1 MLAGAGA
8 ATGNDTD
15 AAAAALNNQLS
26 SLAASGASL
35 SPEQGQQLVSAF
47 FATAAPPAEEDT
59 QAATNTLNLIASL
72 IVASGSS
79 VKIETAAFQF
89 AAVPAP
95 SEITAVPVQGGS
107 IDVPPVPGVAAMSI
121 IAWKRPDARRRRR
134 LQEGGAQQATNM
146 IAISALASD
155 GTTTTVQ
162 NLTEPFRLSW
172 DAASIDTAPSNYTDG
187 NDTIHYEPECVYL
200 NRQLGTWETD
210 GCHTTI
216 APDGS
221 LTCACNHLTEFAA
234 RFRAIRAKNAA
245 LFAAASQLYS
255 IEGLIKYKY
264 YFIFFGSFIAGG
276 AILLIVLSR
285 IDRKAAFV
293 YQKLLAEFD
302 EIRFLYRTHKGRK
315 PFIVDRV
322 YPAAKELMHS
332 PTSSVDDGLPMLPSH
347 ETKLVKRS
355 RLRRLFAAA
364 KLLIRIWKNRIFHQH
379 SYLSIFFRYDPR
391 LGRTYRAIF
400 ILTTIFHSLFV
411 SAFFYGYTHG
421 VDAAPTIAETLF
433 LAVLTSA
440 INIPVLKFFYTL
452 MNRAG
457 TAEYKWRYPYIFTEL
472 KRRHDFEA
480 ALQNVQ
486 LGDID
491 EEIHQ
496 LMKEMGRDI
505 SVESSQDTASM
516 TGSEQAAIEIQGA
529 DMAATATQDDSVET
543 YLLLVL
549 GRICCRRKRS
559 SGPATGL
566 LVAKSVASQLDPEFP
581 TPNCISRHAPFH
593 TTAGAIAYFV
603 PIGWFIWCINY
614 LLLFAASNS
623 DDDSLYVFKSYGISQ
638 LTSLLLVNPLTIL
651 IGLVI
656 GLSVFLIKQKCGK
669 QGVVTPGH
677 PIQVLSDPLYK
688 PGATT
693 SLSAKFG
700 YWLFLKAPAEV
711 SLRAPGVVEM
721 DIACATPAAVNG
733 HIQEII
739 RGSSP
744 TMQDLKAAGGENNRD
759 ATISM
764 LYYLYRGIALG
775 CE

>member
-1 MLAGAGA
+1 MLG
-8 ATGNDTD
+8 GNDTS
-15 AAAAALNNQLS
+15 ALTDQLS
-26 SLAASGASL
+26 SLAASGAAL

-79 VKIETAAFQF
+79 VKIETAAFEF

-95 SEITAVPVQGGS
+95 TEITAVPVQGGS

-121 IAWKRPDARRRRR
+121 IAWKRPDAQQRRRR
-134 LQEGGAQQATNM
+134 LQGVASQQATNM

-155 GTTTTVQ
+155 GTAATIQ

-172 DAASIDTAPSNYTDG
+172 DAAAIDTPPANHTDG

-245 LFAAASQLYS
+245 LFAAASQLYT

-264 YFIFFGSFIAGG
+264 YFIFFGSFIAGS

-285 IDRKAAFV
+285 LDRKAAFV
-293 YQKLLAEFD
+293 YQKLLAELD

-315 PFIVDRV
+315 PFIVDRI

-332 PTSSVDDGLPMLPSH
+332 PTSSVEEPQLPAREVL
-347 ETKLVKRS
+347 
-355 RLRRLFAAA
+355 LRRSKALRLLAAA
-364 KLLIRIWKNRIFHQH
+364 KLLIRVWKNRIFHQH

-421 VDAAPTIAETLF
+421 VDTAPTVAETLF

-491 EEIHQ
+491 EEIRR
-496 LMKEMGRDI
+496 LMREMGRDI
-505 SVESSQDTASM
+505 SVDASEDTGST

-549 GRICCRRKRS
+549 GRICRRRKRES
-559 SGPATGL
+559 HAQGL
-566 LVAKSVASQLDPEFP
+566 LVAKAAASQLDPEFS
-581 TPNCISRHAPFH
+581 TPNCISRLAPFH
-593 TTAGAIAYFV
+593 TAAGAIAYFV

-638 LTSLLLVNPLTIL
+638 LTSLLFVNPLTIL

-656 GLSVFLIKQKCGK
+656 GLSVFLVKQRCGK
-669 QGVVTPGH
+669 EGVVTPGH

-711 SLRAPGVVEM
+711 SLRAPGVAEM
-721 DIACATPAAVNG
+721 DIACANPAAVNG

-739 RGSSP
+739 RGGSGSI
-744 TMQDLKAAGGENNRD
+744 QYLKAAGGENTRD